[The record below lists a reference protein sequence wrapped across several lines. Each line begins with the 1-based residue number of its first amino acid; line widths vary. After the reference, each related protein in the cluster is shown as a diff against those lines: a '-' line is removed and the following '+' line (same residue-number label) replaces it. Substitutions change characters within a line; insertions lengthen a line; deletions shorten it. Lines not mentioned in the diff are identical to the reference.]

1 MALSVKNDHKNIPI
15 FVKKIVRLKTNKR
28 KSGKRENMK
37 TVIAH
42 VLSKNIISKS
52 SRCRAMSC
60 VSDFPETGDNVL
72 QKLGLSI

>member
-1 MALSVKNDHKNIPI
+1 
-15 FVKKIVRLKTNKR
+15 
-28 KSGKRENMK
+28 MK